1 MKLRIKKRLV
11 NDTLFG
17 LFSIVIA
24 LFLFA
29 GTSFL
34 TESTFAV
41 NQTNDTVLARVNVS
55 NQAPT
60 IYNVFVADSTPI
72 DLVAGGIQTVTCNA
86 SFTDQNGFDDV
97 TRVEGTLYHDSVSSS
112 DAESNVTL
120 YRNSTCLA
128 SGSSCVQ
135 IEGSGGNN
143 GTCSC
148 QFDVQYFA
156 INGSWRCNV
165 TIADTVLND
174 TENSTTFTI
183 NEVLGISLN
192 STILDYGSLSVTE
205 TSQLVPINV
214 TNIGNVPINVT
225 LRGFGGD
232 NESLGINNTMLC
244 EAGANISFGNQRFSL
259 NNDAAFASMLNLSNQ
274 TTFIPNLGIPRR
286 VTDETLGNSSNST
299 YWRLQVPLGPSGIC
313 NGTIIYGAVQ
323 DFTSF

>member
-1 MKLRIKKRLV
+1 MEVTIKKKLV
-11 NDTLFG
+11 NDILFG
-17 LFSIVIA
+17 LLSVGVA

-34 TESTFAV
+34 TESTFAL

-55 NQAPT
+55 NQAPN
-60 IYNVFVADSTPI
+60 IYDVFVVDTTPI
-72 DLVAGGIQTVTCNA
+72 DLVAGGVQTVTCNA
-86 SFTDQNGFDDV
+86 SFTDANGFDDV
-97 TRVEGTLYHDSVSSS
+97 TRVEGTLYHDSVSAS

-120 YRNSTCLA
+120 YRNESCLA
-128 SGSSCVQ
+128 SGSSC
-135 IEGSGGNN
+135 IEIPGSGSNN

-156 INGSWRCNV
+156 INGSWRCNITV
-165 TIADTVLND
+165 ADIVLND

-205 TSQLVPINV
+205 TSNLVPINV
-214 TNIGNVPINVT
+214 TNIGNVPLNVT

-232 NESLGINNTMLC
+232 NESLGINHTMLC
-244 EAGANISFGNQRFSL
+244 EAGSNISFGNQRFSL
-259 NNDAAFASMLNLSNQ
+259 DNDAAFASMINLSNQ

-286 VTDETLGNSSNST
+286 VTEATLGNSSNST

-313 NGTIIYGAVQ
+313 NGTVVYGAVQ
-323 DFTSF
+323 DFT